1 MVDIVR
7 DTIPGPARTGSK
19 SIGTTP
25 TQIGDVG
32 ELFSGVNLASDENNA
47 GILYVGFQADVTPG
61 TTSDKDGFPIV
72 AGGQVPVSITNMQK
86 MWIVA
91 NQPAQKIYWLAQ

>member
-7 DTIPGPARTGSK
+7 DTISGPARTGSK

-32 ELFSGVNLASDENNA
+32 ELFSGVNLASDEANM
-47 GILYVGFQADVTPG
+47 GTIYVGFHADVTPG
-61 TTSDKDGFPIV
+61 MVSDKDGFPIV
-72 AGGQVPVSITNMQK
+72 AGGQVPVSITNMAK

-91 NQPAQKIYWLAQ
+91 NQADQKIYWLAQ

>member
-7 DTIPGPARTGSK
+7 DTISGPARTGSK

-32 ELFSGVNLASDENNA
+32 DLFSGVNLASDESNQ
-47 GILYVGFQADVTPG
+47 GTVYVGFHDDVTPG
-61 TTSDKDGFPIV
+61 TTSGKDGFPIV
-72 AGGQVPVSITNMQK
+72 AGGQVPISITNMAK

-91 NQPAQKIYWLAQ
+91 SQAAQKVYWLAQ